1 MRIKGTARSD
11 RRTKNL
17 GKRLHRGDIAIID
30 HKDIDGVSADILV
43 EARVRAVINAS
54 QSCSGRYPNT
64 GPRKL
69 LEAGILV
76 LDNAGQDMFTKIK
89 DGDEVEIEGSNLYIG
104 EEIIPGGFVLT
115 EKYVDEQ
122 FRTAKANLG
131 IELEKFAENT
141 LMYLAKEKDAFVDPG
156 NLPKTKTN
164 ISGKHVLVVVRGEN
178 YKEDLGMI
186 RSYIRDVRP
195 VLIGVDGGAD
205 AIVELGLKPDIIV
218 GDMDSVTDKNLLSGA
233 ELIVQSY
240 ADGRAPGM
248 ARLEQL
254 GLSATVCAVPGTSED
269 LALLLAYE
277 HGAEMIVAVGTHSH
291 LVDFLDKGR
300 KGMSSTFLVRLKVGH
315 KLVDA
320 RGVSKL
326 YRAHAGV
333 GYIAIIILAAFA
345 VLFVVIGLS
354 PTVQE
359 RVGFIME
366 DARSQMW
373 HIYTKMK
380 IWEMSR

>member
-1 MRIKGTARSD
+1 
-11 RRTKNL
+11 
-17 GKRLHRGDIAIID
+17 
-30 HKDIDGVSADILV
+30 
-43 EARVRAVINAS
+43 
-54 QSCSGRYPNT
+54 
-64 GPRKL
+64 
-69 LEAGILV
+69 
-76 LDNAGQDMFTKIK
+76 
-89 DGDEVEIEGSNLYIG
+89 
-104 EEIIPGGFVLT
+104 
-115 EKYVDEQ
+115 
-122 FRTAKANLG
+122 
-131 IELEKFAENT
+131 
-141 LMYLAKEKDAFVDPG
+141 
-156 NLPKTKTN
+156 
-164 ISGKHVLVVVRGEN
+164 
-178 YKEDLGMI
+178 MI
-186 RSYIRDVRP
+186 RSYIREVKP

-218 GDMDSVTDKNLLSGA
+218 GDMDSVSDKNLASGA

-248 ARLEQL
+248 DRLNRL
-254 GLSATVCAVPGTSED
+254 GLSASVCAVPGTSED

-333 GYIAIIILAAFA
+333 GYIAFIALAAFV

-359 RVGFIME
+359 RVGFMME

-373 HIYTKMK
+373 HLYTKMK
-380 IWEMSR
+380 IWQLNR

>member
-1 MRIKGTARSD
+1 MRIKGIIRSD
-11 RRTKNL
+11 KRTKNL

-30 HKDIDGVSADILV
+30 HKDIDGVSADILID
-43 EARVRAVINAS
+43 ARVRAVVNAS

-69 LEAGILV
+69 LEAGIIV
-76 LDNAGQDMFTKIK
+76 IDNTGQDVFTKIK
-89 DGDEVEIEGSNLYIG
+89 EGEEAEIEDSNIYSG
-104 EEIIPGGFVLT
+104 KEIISSGSVLT
-115 EKYVDEQ
+115 EEYVAEQ
-122 FRTAKANLG
+122 FETAKANLG

-141 LMYLAKEKDAFVDPG
+141 LTYLAKEKDVFVDPS
-156 NLPKTKTN
+156 NLPKTRTN
-164 ISGKHVLVVVRGEN
+164 LSGKHVLVVVRGEN
-178 YKEDLGMI
+178 YKEDLSMI
-186 RSYIRDVRP
+186 RSYIREVKP

-218 GDMDSVTDKNLLSGA
+218 GDMDSVSDKNLASGA

-248 ARLEQL
+248 DRLNRL
-254 GLSATVCAVPGTSED
+254 GLSASVCAVPGTSED

-333 GYIAIIILAAFA
+333 GYIAFIALAAFV

-359 RVGFIME
+359 RVGFMME

-373 HIYTKMK
+373 HLYTKMK
-380 IWEMSR
+380 IWQLNR